1 MAAVF
6 HHTEFA
12 VEDGI
17 AILTMAR
24 GKVNAL
30 NQDMVDEMLH
40 ALDAASEDPSVR
52 ALILASN
59 RPGFFS
65 AGFDIKEVFLYDR
78 LRMTA
83 HLRSYGALIHKLHHF
98 PKPTIAAINGHN
110 FAGGAILSLAC
121 DFRVMAQGEFG
132 FAVNEIKVGVVI
144 PPAIFKLCADV
155 VGAKNAH
162 HMILTGDPVSSA
174 RALEIGLVDELAAPE
189 EVLERARQ
197 MAIRVAKTPPA
208 TFAAV
213 KAVIREATG
222 HSAEHGGFALA
233 PPVEPWFTPEA
244 EARKKAMLEG
254 LSKPKGV

>member
-1 MAAVF
+1 MEAVF
-6 HHTEFA
+6 HHIEFA
-12 VEDGI
+12 VKDGI
-17 AILTMAR
+17 AVLTMAR

-30 NQDMVDEMLH
+30 NQEMVDEMIH
-40 ALDAASEDPSVR
+40 ALEEASQAQSIQ
-52 ALILASN
+52 ALVLASN

-78 LRMTA
+78 PRMTA

-98 PKPTIAAINGHN
+98 PRPVIAAINGHN
-110 FAGGAILSLAC
+110 FAGGAILALAC
-121 DFRVMAQGEFG
+121 DFRVMAEGEFG

-155 VGAKNAH
+155 VGARNAH
-162 HMILTGDPVSSA
+162 HMILTGDPVLSA
-174 RALEIGLVDELAAPE
+174 RALEIGLVDELAPAE

-197 MAIRVAKTPPA
+197 LALRVSKNPPA

-244 EARKKAMLEG
+244 EARKKAMLEQMN
-254 LSKPKGV
+254 KPK